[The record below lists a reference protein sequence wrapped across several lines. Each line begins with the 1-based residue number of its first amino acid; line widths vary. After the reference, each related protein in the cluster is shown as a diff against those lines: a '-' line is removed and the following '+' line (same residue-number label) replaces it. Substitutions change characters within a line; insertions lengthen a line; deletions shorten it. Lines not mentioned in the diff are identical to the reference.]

1 MPVSL
6 EIEDGNPSWYL
17 SHDIWTVPG
26 NDPEGPPGPPVAGT
40 DCYLWARVHNKG
52 TTPVSNAT
60 VRFYWANPAVGFDRN
75 TANFVGSS
83 FVTLDAGESAEVLCL
98 TPWVPQFV
106 NGGHECLLA
115 EAFHPAADPL
125 PPGAAF
131 DVPTDRHVAQLNLS
145 VILALK
151 SRFHLPFE
159 IHNPGRRDA
168 VFTLTTRTGEAHE
181 LERLK
186 HIPVP
191 KESGGFEMLGFVAM
205 PCPEEGDWE
214 AASPVIERL
223 QVPAGGRVGLTL
235 IGRLKGSA
243 ALVHVLQSMDGH
255 IVGGLGALVL
265 SAPPAAALKKG
276 A

>member
-6 EIEDGNPSWYL
+6 EIEDGTPSWYL

-26 NDPEGPPGPPVAGT
+26 NDPEGPPGPPIAGT
-40 DCYLWARVHNKG
+40 DCYLWARVRNKG
-52 TTPVSNAT
+52 TTPVSNAS

-75 TANFVGSS
+75 TASFVGAS

-106 NGGHECLLA
+106 NGGHECVLA

-131 DVPTDRHVAQLNLS
+131 EVPTDRHVAQRNLS
-145 VILALK
+145 VILALN

-168 VFTLTTRTGEAHE
+168 VFTLTTRTGEARD
-181 LERLK
+181 LERLE
-186 HIPVP
+186 HVPVP
-191 KESGGFEMLGFVAM
+191 KESGGFEMLGFVATS
-205 PCPEEGDWE
+205 CPEEGDWE
-214 AASPVIERL
+214 LARPVVKRL
-223 QVPAGGRVGLTL
+223 QVPAGGRAGLTL

-243 ALVHVLQSMDGH
+243 AVVHVLQSMDGH
-255 IVGGLGALVL
+255 IVGGLAALVL
-265 SAPPAAALKKG
+265 SAPPAATSPKG